1 MTYANG
7 KALVTG
13 GAGLIG
19 SHLVDLL
26 IERGYSVRVLD
37 NLEPQTHPMGKPAWI
52 HQDAEFM
59 QGDVRCREDMEKA
72 LEGVRFV
79 FHQAAFGGFTPE
91 FSKYFDVNV
100 CGTARLF
107 EVLGT
112 GKYPVEKIVVASSLA
127 VYAEGAYR
135 CVCREACIFPPV
147 RGLEPLKNKIWEPHC
162 PHCQAELKPALTDE
176 NKPREAETPYA
187 LSKELEERMSL
198 SAGRQLNIPIVALR
212 YGVTY
217 GPRQSLFNPYTG
229 VASIFSTRI
238 LNHLA
243 PLLYEDG
250 RQTRDFVY
258 VKDVAEANLFVME
271 NPAAA
276 NAVFNVATGRSTS
289 ISDFAEEL
297 IRLYGKSIQPEISGQ
312 FRWGDV
318 RHIVLNPEKL
328 KKLGFAAQTPL
339 REGLRHFAA
348 WIQTQGPVPESFSKA
363 YDRLKQN
370 RLIYG

>member
-1 MTYANG
+1 MTFFKG

-19 SHLVDLL
+19 SHLTDLL
-26 IERGYSVRVLD
+26 IERGYQVKILD
-37 NLEPQTHPMGKPAWI
+37 NLEPQTHPQGKPAWVPKE
-52 HQDAEFM
+52 AEFI
-59 QGDVRCREDMEKA
+59 QGDVRCRQDMEKA
-72 LEGVRFV
+72 LDGVRFV

-100 CGTARLF
+100 GGTARLF

-112 GKYPVEKIVVASSLA
+112 GKYAVEKIVVASSLA
-127 VYAEGAYR
+127 VYAEGAYH
-135 CVCREACIFPPV
+135 CGCRENLVFPPV
-147 RGLEPLKNKIWEPHC
+147 RALEPLKRKIWEPLC
-162 PHCQAELKPALTDE
+162 PHCQAELTPALTDE
-176 NKPREAETPYA
+176 CKPREAETPYA
-187 LSKELEERMSL
+187 LSKEFEERMSL
-198 SAGRQLNIPIVALR
+198 SAGKQLNIPVVALR

-238 LNHLA
+238 LNQLS

-250 RQTRDFVY
+250 EQTRDFVY

-271 NPAAA
+271 NPSAA
-276 NAVFNVATGRSTS
+276 NVVFNVATGRPTS

-297 IRLYGKSIQPEISGQ
+297 IRLYGKTVKPEISGQ

-318 RHIVLNPEKL
+318 RHIVLNTEKL
-328 KKLGFAAQTPL
+328 AKLGFKARTPL
-339 REGLRHFAA
+339 REGLGHFAA
-348 WIQTQGPVPESFSKA
+348 WITAQGPVQEFFSKA
-363 YDRLKQN
+363 YDHLKQN